1 MFFVINYLWGIVVN
15 KILFSLLLAG
25 VSFGGIQAV
34 NAGRTLKVED
44 NTNQK
49 VRSLRAIYKKP
60 LSMEEKGYIPTGPA
74 KKGSHQARFLIEK
87 VKKDPVNFCIGE
99 DGTIWEKKVKS
110 NVPTKL
116 KSINEGIHVSSDSLV
131 EGNAYI
137 NQNAPFSTVVGEQPT
152 NIPMVIVTF
161 HD

>member
-1 MFFVINYLWGIVVN
+1 MGIIVN
-15 KILFSLLLAG
+15 KILFILLLAG

-34 NAGRTLKVED
+34 NAVKTLKVED

-49 VRSLRAIYKKP
+49 VRSLRAISKKP
-60 LSMEEKGYIPTGPA
+60 LSMEDKGYIPVGPA
-74 KKGSHQARFLIEK
+74 KRGSHQARFLIEK
-87 VKKDPVNFCIGE
+87 VKKDPVNFYIGE

-110 NVPTKL
+110 KVPTKL

-131 EGNAYI
+131 EGNAYV
-137 NQNAPFSTVVGEQPT
+137 NQNAPFSIAVGEQST
-152 NIPMVIVTF
+152 NIPMIIVTF